1 MPSLEE
7 TLFQALEE
15 ERKLSEERALL
26 PGLLQHDLAN
36 VLCQV
41 SLATSMAT
49 LMSTEDERARYL
61 RDVEGGVKRMS
72 DLLMGMRFLFLTRD
86 GSSDYGRGDLAAFIR
101 DLVEEPGVWAP
112 GAPVTLAL
120 PASMWCSFS
129 PTLVRHALV
138 NLIGNAVVY
147 SRGTWVRVR
156 LARAGGLSWQLA
168 ISNGGPGIPANH
180 KPYLFEM
187 GQAAKYSEK
196 IGSTHGL
203 GLYIAR
209 MCVRLHGATL
219 RVRTREGLTV
229 FSFGIKGAQ
238 RERTPQQ
245 IDTPNLCTV

>member
-41 SLATSMAT
+41 SLAASMAT
-49 LMSTEDERARYL
+49 LMNTEAERARYL
-61 RDVEGGVKRMS
+61 RDIEGGVKRMS
-72 DLLMGMRFLFLTRD
+72 DLLTGMRFLFLTRD

-101 DLVEEPGVWAP
+101 DLIEEPGVWPP
-112 GAPVTLAL
+112 GAPVTLSL

-156 LARAGGLSWQLA
+156 LSRVGELSWQLA

-187 GQAAKYSEK
+187 GQATKYSEK
-196 IGSTHGL
+196 VGNTHGL

>member
-41 SLATSMAT
+41 SLAASMAT
-49 LMSTEDERARYL
+49 LMTTEDERARYL

-72 DLLMGMRFLFLTRD
+72 DLLTGMRFLFLTRD

-101 DLVEEPGVWAP
+101 DLVEEPGVWPP
-112 GAPVTLAL
+112 GVPVTLAL
-120 PASMWCSFS
+120 PATMWCSFS

-138 NLIGNAVVY
+138 NLIGNAVAY

-156 LARAGGLSWQLA
+156 LARAGGLRWQLA
-168 ISNGGPGIPANH
+168 IANGGPGIPVNH
-180 KPYLFEM
+180 RPYLFEM
-187 GQAAKYSEK
+187 GQTAKYSEK
-196 IGSTHGL
+196 IGQTHGL

-229 FSFGIKGAQ
+229 FSFAIQGAQ
-238 RERTPQQ
+238 RERTPQELAA
-245 IDTPNLCTV
+245 NLCTV